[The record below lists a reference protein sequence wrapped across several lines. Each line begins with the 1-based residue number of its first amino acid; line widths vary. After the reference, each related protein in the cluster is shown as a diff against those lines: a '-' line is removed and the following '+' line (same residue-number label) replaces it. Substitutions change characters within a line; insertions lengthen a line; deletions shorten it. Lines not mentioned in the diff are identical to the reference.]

1 VNSYESKISPVVSK
15 VFNWLSANTVA
26 RMGTKYVEK
35 VELIKMNI
43 KKKLIIIA
51 SSLAVIPLII
61 AIGVLENIVS
71 DDSAVALEDASKRQL
86 ISIRDTKKTQIEDYF
101 KTIRG
106 QILTLSSSRMMINA
120 MREFKT
126 SYDFIAE
133 GADINAM
140 RDELAKYYN
149 NEFGKEYAKLNNG
162 KNADI
167 KHLLNKLDN
176 ESVTLQYHY
185 IQNNENPL
193 GNKHKLNDANDGS
206 RYSRIHSQYHPPIR
220 QFLEEFEY
228 YDVFLA
234 DSESGDIIY
243 SVYKELDFT
252 TSLKDGAYAKTGIG
266 QAFKAANSM
275 EQNGVS
281 LIDFKPYTPSY
292 SAAAS
297 FIASPIYDG
306 KEKLGVLIF
315 QMPVGRINQIMT
327 SSEKWKDMGLGDSG
341 ETYLVGKDSKARSM
355 SRFLIEDKKS
365 FIDLMKQVGT
375 SSGVLA
381 EMNAKET
388 NIGLQTIDTQGTRA
402 ALSGKT
408 GYEIFNDYRDIS
420 VLSAYAPL
428 KIPGLNWVLMS
439 EIDEAEAFAPVSA
452 LSNHIF
458 TVSIILFVI
467 IASIATAIG
476 IYFAN
481 CITKPITKL
490 SEIMS
495 NVEVNNDLTIRS
507 SLNSKDEVGMM
518 SSSFNKMLEKFEAL
532 VQQIGSSSSQLAAA
546 SEEVSSVAQE
556 STNGIMQQRSETDM
570 VATAMNEMTAT
581 VQEVAS
587 SAESAAGAAHS
598 ANNEAQSSS
607 QIVNNTAQ
615 AIAQLATDVSE
626 ASSVIHQLE
635 NDSEDIGSIL
645 DVIKNIAEQTNL
657 LALNAAIEAA
667 RAGEQGRG
675 FAVVADEVR
684 TLASRTQESTKEIE
698 DMITKLQTGA
708 KHAVEVMGKGRA
720 QAETGETQA
729 KEASESIASITRAV
743 ATINELNTQIA
754 SAAEEQSSVAEEM
767 NHNIVNISQVAEQTA
782 NGSEQTTMAANE
794 LAKLASDLQQLI
806 GQFKIH

>member
-1 VNSYESKISPVVSK
+1 
-15 VFNWLSANTVA
+15 
-26 RMGTKYVEK
+26 
-35 VELIKMNI
+35 MNI
-43 KKKLIIIA
+43 KKKLILIA
-51 SSLAVIPLII
+51 SGLAVVPVVVAIFLLKNI
-61 AIGVLENIVS
+61 ATN
-71 DDSAVALEDASKRQL
+71 DASAALEDAAKRQL

-101 KTIRG
+101 NTIRS
-106 QILTLSSSRMMINA
+106 QVITLSNSRMMITA
-120 MREFKT
+120 MRELKT
-126 SYDFIAE
+126 SYDFVADN
-133 GADINAM
+133 ADINSM
-140 RDELAKYYN
+140 RKELAKYYS
-149 NEFGKEYAKLNNG
+149 NEFGKEYSKLNNG
-162 KNADI
+162 KKADTSSF
-167 KHLLNKLDN
+167 LAKLDP

-185 IQNNENPL
+185 IQNNPNPL
-193 GNKHKLNDANDGS
+193 GSKHKLTNSKDGS
-206 RYSRIHSQYHPPIR
+206 RYSRIHNQYHPPIR

-228 YDVFLA
+228 YDIFLV

-252 TSLKDGAYAKTGIG
+252 TSLNNGAYANTGIA
-266 QAFKAANSM
+266 QAFREANKM
-275 EQNGVS
+275 QQNGVA
-281 LIDFKPYTPSY
+281 LVDFKPYTPSY
-292 SAAAS
+292 EGAAS

-315 QMPVGRINQIMT
+315 QMPIGRINNIMT
-327 SSEKWKDMGLGDSG
+327 SNEKWKDIGLGNSG
-341 ETYLVGKDSKARSM
+341 ETYLIGKDSKARSM
-355 SRFLIEDKKS
+355 SRFLIENKKG
-365 FIDLMKQVGT
+365 FINLMKQVGT
-375 SSGVLA
+375 SSDVLGQ
-381 EMNAKET
+381 MNAKET

-408 GYEIFNDYRDIS
+408 GYEIFPDYRDIN
-420 VLSAYAPL
+420 VLSAYTPL

-439 EIDEAEAFAPVSA
+439 EIDEAEAFAPVSELEHQILTIA
-452 LSNHIF
+452 
-458 TVSIILFVI
+458 IILLVI
-467 IASIATAIG
+467 ITTISTAVG
-476 IYFAN
+476 IYFASSL
-481 CITKPITKL
+481 TKPIIKL

-507 SLNSKDEVGMM
+507 SIKSNDEVGAM

-570 VATAMNEMTAT
+570 VATAMNEMAAT

-598 ANNEAQSSS
+598 ANNEAQSGS
-607 QIVNNTAQ
+607 QIVQSTAQ

-626 ASSVIHQLE
+626 ASSVINQLE
-635 NDSEDIGSIL
+635 SDSEDIGTIL

-698 DMITKLQTGA
+698 NMITKLQSGA
-708 KHAVEVMGKGRA
+708 KHAVEVMDKGRA
-720 QAETGETQA
+720 QAEIGENQA
-729 KEASESIASITRAV
+729 KEASESLEAIARSV
-743 ATINELNTQIA
+743 ATINEMNTHIA
-754 SAAEEQSSVAEEM
+754 SAAEEQSSVADEM
-767 NHNIVNISQVAEQTA
+767 NRNIVNISQVADQTA
-782 NGSEQTTMAANE
+782 SGSEQTTIAANE

-806 GQFKIH
+806 GQFKIN